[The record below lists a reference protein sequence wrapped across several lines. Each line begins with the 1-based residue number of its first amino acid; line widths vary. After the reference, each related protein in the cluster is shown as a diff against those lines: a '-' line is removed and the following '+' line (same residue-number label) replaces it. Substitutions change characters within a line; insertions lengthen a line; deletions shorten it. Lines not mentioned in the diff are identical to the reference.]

1 MSTVSGIFLKTAEEI
16 ELMRKA
22 NFIVAKVLGQLR
34 ETIKPGVTTFQLD
47 KISEQTCHDLGGVP
61 AFKGYYGYPASLC
74 ASINEE
80 VVHGIPSRKRVLREG
95 DIVSLDFGAIYQGF
109 YGDAAITVPV
119 GTVSERTRE
128 LLKITEEALQKG
140 IEQAQVGKR
149 VADISKAV
157 QTYVETAGFSVVRQY
172 VGHGVGAHL
181 HEEPEVP
188 NYVDGLG
195 KTSPRLKKGMV
206 IAIEPMVNMGTHK
219 VRILEDQWT
228 VVTQDRKPS
237 AHFEHSVAIT
247 ENGPQILS
255 LRDAAIGDVVDC

>member
-1 MSTVSGIFLKTAEEI
+1 MSAASGVFLKTAEEI

-22 NFIVAKVLGQLR
+22 NLIVAKVLGQLR
-34 ETIKPGVTTFQLD
+34 EVIKPGVTTFQLD

-80 VVHGIPSRKRVLREG
+80 VVHGIPSRKRILREG

-119 GTVSERTRE
+119 GTIKGRNCE
-128 LLKITEEALQKG
+128 LLKITEEALLKG
-140 IEQAQVGKR
+140 IEQAQIGKR
-149 VADISKAV
+149 VADIAKAV
-157 QTYVETAGFSVVRQY
+157 QTHVETAGFSVVRQY

-188 NYVDGLG
+188 NYVEGLG
-195 KTSPRLKKGMV
+195 KSSPRLKKGMV

-219 VRILEDQWT
+219 VKVLEDQWT

-247 ENGPQILS
+247 EDGPYILS
-255 LRDAAIGDVVDC
+255 LWDPGVGDTVER

>member
-1 MSTVSGIFLKTAEEI
+1 MSTASGVFLKTAEEI

-22 NFIVAKVLGQLR
+22 NLIVAKVLGQLR
-34 ETIKPGVTTFQLD
+34 EAIKPGVTTFQLD

-80 VVHGIPSRKRVLREG
+80 VVHGIPSRKRILREG

-109 YGDAAITVPV
+109 YGDAAVTVPV
-119 GTVSERTRE
+119 GTINGRNCE
-128 LLKITEEALQKG
+128 LLKITEEALLKG
-140 IEQAQVGKR
+140 IEQAQIGKR
-149 VADISKAV
+149 VADIAKAV
-157 QTYVETAGFSVVRQY
+157 QTHVETAGFSVVRQY

-188 NYVDGLG
+188 NYVEGLG
-195 KTSPRLKKGMV
+195 KSSPRLKKGMV

-219 VRILEDQWT
+219 VKVLEDQWT

-247 ENGPQILS
+247 EDGPYILS
-255 LRDAAIGDVVDC
+255 LWDPGVGDTVER